1 MELLKNGRP
10 HLLAS
15 RGNLRGIL
23 AMIGAVAMFVL
34 MDAAMKLLSAR
45 YPAMQVAAL
54 RGLAPLPL
62 VLAYIA
68 WRGAFG
74 SLLRIRWPL
83 HLLRGALGIAMLWLF
98 VYAVRTLP
106 LTEAYTLFFIA
117 PLLIIVL
124 SVLFLGE
131 RVRPSRWIAVGA
143 GMIGVLVA
151 LRPSGAGLL
160 TLSSL
165 AMLGAAACYA
175 VTSISVRLLG
185 RTDSSESMVFWLTVM
200 LGAGAGVLAA
210 PGWVEVRGQDLPLI
224 AGLAATG
231 FLGQLL
237 ITEAFRHGDASV
249 IAPFEYTA
257 LAWGAGLDW
266 LLWRTL
272 PDHYTLAG
280 AAIIVASGLYLIR
293 RENVRCEAELP

>member
-1 MELLKNGRP
+1 MEISKQSRP
-10 HLLAS
+10 YLFSAS
-15 RGNLRGIL
+15 GNLRGIL

-34 MDAAMKLLSAR
+34 MDTAMKLLSAR

-62 VLAYIA
+62 VVAYIA

-83 HLLRGALGIAMLWLF
+83 HLLRGALGIIMLWLF
-98 VYAVRTLP
+98 IHAVRTLP
-106 LTEAYTLFFIA
+106 LTEAYTLFFVA

-131 RVRPSRWIAVGA
+131 QVKPSRWIAIGA

-151 LRPSGAGLL
+151 LRPAGTGLL

-165 AMLGAAACYA
+165 AMLAAAACYA
-175 VTSISVRLLG
+175 VTAITVRLLS

-200 LGAGAGVLAA
+200 LGAGAGLLAA
-210 PGWVEVRGQDLPLI
+210 PDWVAVSGQDLPLI
-224 AGLAATG
+224 AGLAVTG

-249 IAPFEYTA
+249 VAPFEYTA

-266 LLWRTL
+266 MLWKTL

-280 AAIIVASGLYLIR
+280 AAIIVGSGIYLIR
-293 RENVRCEAELP
+293 RENVRCEAALP